1 MDLTTPLIFLSIFV
15 LGSLSLFLVYTY
27 GMKKKSYE
35 EALAEHRKMTNA
47 LLGNKPKPNKEKKI
61 KKATK
66 KINKET
72 KTNKTVENELSDD
85 IETVDAQEKEVELV
99 DPVKQ
104 KNNGPK
110 GKSANKSKEKVHVE
124 FKPEP
129 EELPVEP
136 LPVEKEVKE
145 VINKKKSKKVRPI
158 LLKSTSELE
167 IVSQA
172 AIETPV
178 LNHFE
183 EIHPKDDRELL
194 LMHAGSKE
202 ETVKAVEDKKPQKK
216 NKQNR
221 QEKVPEPQRI
231 EKTETVAAPE
241 PIAVSEELPVV
252 CPQPV
257 QEPPVN
263 SAKEKKKKKTEFN
276 SRQQMIA
283 ERDQLIHSVTNAEL
297 SRTEVQMLIDLLLNK
312 QLEAPAVIDDWSEG
326 KSDPVQ
332 KLKKQLADKEKQLQ
346 DEQEALL
353 GVQAKLK
360 EIRHEQQTERAQ
372 LQLKLKQSEEA
383 RADAVAARNRLQQNL
398 QELEEFRSNFHRVV
412 EENKALLG
420 DRGRLEATLIRLQE
434 TDAVLHTIK
443 SENAHLTNELHRL
456 TQERQEQ
463 DLTLN
468 NCLVQLQTMQEEVQ
482 RNQSFALSEQ
492 EETRQLAEKL
502 QTMVQE
508 EQRLNEVIAQ
518 LNAENVSL
526 REENDKKLNGSLEE
540 SKEHKIKLLNLDNE
554 LSSVKNDLS
563 AANRNLLEAE
573 RQHREEITNTRQQCE
588 QLKTELEEQKNKNN
602 EIRLREQTAH
612 KQFLQRL
619 FPEVE
624 ALGADSLGGE
634 WLVEVEKGIRQHID
648 TLQKGKSSGEGA
660 EVVKLQ
666 AEVLK
671 YKTVIDETEG
681 MLTNLESYIQ
691 QEERTLRGRLAEKD
705 SEIQELKSHF
715 SQLYGM
721 NRSDSNGVEF
731 AYRCIEQSLPK
742 IIAELQIKVS
752 SLEEQLTQEQS
763 EKSRLLSERQLQLN
777 RPESKAVLSESTA
790 TIEKLSEE
798 VDRLKEQLRL
808 EQVKNKEATRLVYQ
822 NGEAS

>member
-145 VINKKKSKKVRPI
+145 VINK
-158 LLKSTSELE
+158 
-167 IVSQA
+167 
-172 AIETPV
+172 
-178 LNHFE
+178 
-183 EIHPKDDRELL
+183 
-194 LMHAGSKE
+194 KE

-602 EIRLREQTAH
+602 ELRKKNWKVMEALNEAESRKNKESAEIRLREQTAH